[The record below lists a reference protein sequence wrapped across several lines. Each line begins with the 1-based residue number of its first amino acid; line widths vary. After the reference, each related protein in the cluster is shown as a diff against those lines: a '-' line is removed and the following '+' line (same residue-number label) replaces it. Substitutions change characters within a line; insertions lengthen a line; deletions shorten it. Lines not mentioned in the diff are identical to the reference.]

1 MQHRSLFGR
10 VRLNY
15 CHANIPHNYWKY
27 TQRLPIAWKLVLLV
41 IQCIINARLS
51 QGEVARVLS
60 GTFSAESWTPAR
72 VANFVRLA
80 SNPAIARR
88 TSGTRARGARRSIE
102 RA

>member
-1 MQHRSLFGR
+1 MEISPLSHPMYHQRS
-10 VRLNY
+10 Y
-15 CHANIPHNYWKY
+15 S
-27 TQRLPIAWKLVLLV
+27 
-41 IQCIINARLS
+41 LS